1 MYEQICILSNKLVIL
16 IWNSLPHFS
25 FENMSPWYD
34 LKDSMKSK
42 DSTKIGE
49 KVILRK
55 CGAIKDV
62 AKSRCTKLHNDYQ
75 DDLSH
80 STIRLS

>member
-1 MYEQICILSNKLVIL
+1 MYEQICILSSKLVIV

-25 FENMSPWYD
+25 FDNMSPYD

-55 CGAIKDV
+55 CGAMKDV
-62 AKSRCTKLHNDYQ
+62 VKSRCIKLHNDYQ
-75 DDLSH
+75 DDWSQ